1 MEKAPQRQTSCI
13 HLLKESMAQFHSVSL
28 FTVLTDKDGFG
39 RCWEKE
45 APHFAQWNRID
56 KPALQV
62 FDVCRGWC
70 AAQEEISLAL
80 NWH

>member
-45 APHFAQWNRID
+45 APHFAQ
-56 KPALQV
+56 
-62 FDVCRGWC
+62 
-70 AAQEEISLAL
+70 
-80 NWH
+80 